1 MKAIFALLTL
11 GCLIGTGTAQKS
23 FMTATDYKKYWEG
36 KTFKAHTPAQPTKA
50 GEGKRDWLQCQ
61 ACKLSVSSFDAY
73 ITTRSNEQIVE
84 DFAIYLCDFFIAKDV
99 CHGAVTEMGDI
110 LIESLAEGIFEPDY
124 FCGNF
129 LGYCTSTNYYVFYS
143 EDWVNRLLD
152 TKPEYLKKNDF
163 INKIYDQIA
172 ADPLPRKTLT
182 AVQISDPHVDYEYT
196 VGSDSKCGGFLCC
209 RASNGFPTDPSRQ
222 AGPFGS
228 YQCDLPA
235 SSLDSMLEFVKTE
248 VKPDLF
254 FWTGDNSPHNIW
266 ANNITEVGNATLN
279 ITLAIQRAFDGTNI
293 SVYPIQGNHDTW
305 PVNI

>member
-1 MKAIFALLTL
+1 
-11 GCLIGTGTAQKS
+11 
-23 FMTATDYKKYWEG
+23 
-36 KTFKAHTPAQPTKA
+36 
-50 GEGKRDWLQCQ
+50 
-61 ACKLSVSSFDAY
+61 
-73 ITTRSNEQIVE
+73 
-84 DFAIYLCDFFIAKDV
+84 
-99 CHGAVTEMGDI
+99 MGDI

-129 LGYCTSTNYYVFYS
+129 LGYCSSSNYYVFYS
-143 EDWVNRLLD
+143 EDWVNRLLE
-152 TKPEYLKKNDF
+152 TKPDYLKNNDY

-172 ADPLPRKTLT
+172 ADPKPRKTLT

-235 SSLDSMLEFVKTE
+235 SSLDNMLDFVKTE

-305 PVNI
+305 PVNIQDFSAPNTNAPINGFSGTWADWLDAETLQSFRQYGYYATALKLKDGRVFNKTRILGVNTQACNN